1 VRFASLGSGSQ
12 GNALLV
18 QAGDTQVLLDCGF
31 GIGDT
36 LRRLERLG
44 TTAEELSAVV
54 VTHEHDDHIGGV
66 SRLARRFDL
75 PVFITP
81 GTLRGVEA
89 LLEGVDLHLVH
100 GYGRFR
106 IGELELHP
114 FPVPHDAR
122 QPAQYVFSDG
132 ARRLGVLTDAGSV
145 TAHMLE
151 MLSGCDALVLE
162 CNHDP
167 GLLAGCDYP
176 PSIKRRI
183 AGRLG
188 HLDNA
193 AAAGLLAQLD
203 RSRLQHVIAAH
214 LSQSNNRPDLA
225 RAALADA
232 LGCEAGS
239 IGVATQEQGF
249 GWYAI
254 R

>member
-18 QAGDTQVLLDCGF
+18 EAGATRVLLDCGF

-36 LRRLERLG
+36 LRRLARLR
-44 TTAEELSAVV
+44 TAADELSAIV
-54 VTHEHDDHIGGV
+54 VTHEHEDHIGGV
-66 SRLARRFDL
+66 FRLARRFGL
-75 PVFITP
+75 PVYLTP
-81 GTLRGVEA
+81 GTLRGFEPV
-89 LLEGVDLHLVH
+89 LEGVDLRLVH
-100 GYGRFR
+100 GYARFHVGDVE
-106 IGELELHP
+106 ISP

-122 QPAQYVFSDG
+122 EPAQYVFSDG
-132 ARRLGVLTDAGSV
+132 ARRLGVLTDAGSI

-151 MLSGCDALVLE
+151 MLSGCDALVVE

-167 GLLAGCDYP
+167 QLLAACDYP
-176 PSIKRRI
+176 ASIKRRI
-183 AGRLG
+183 AGRFG

-193 AAAGLLAQLD
+193 GAASLLARLD

-214 LSQSNNRPDLA
+214 LSQSNNQPGLA

-239 IGVATQEQGF
+239 IGVATQVEGF
-249 GWYAI
+249 DWCAI

>member
-18 QAGDTQVLLDCGF
+18 EAGATRVLLDCGF
-31 GIGDT
+31 GVGDT

-44 TTAEELSAVV
+44 APAEELSAIV
-54 VTHEHDDHIGGV
+54 VTHEHDDHISGV
-66 SRLARRFDL
+66 SRLARRFGL
-75 PVFITP
+75 PVFLTP
-81 GTLRGVEA
+81 GTLRGFEP
-89 LLEGVDLHLVH
+89 LLEGVDLRLVH
-100 GYGRFR
+100 GYARFHV
-106 IGELELHP
+106 GELELSP
-114 FPVPHDAR
+114 FPVPHDACE
-122 QPAQYVFSDG
+122 PAQYVFSDG

-145 TAHMLE
+145 TVHMLE

-167 GLLAGCDYP
+167 ELLAACDYP

-183 AGRLG
+183 AGRFG

-214 LSQSNNRPDLA
+214 LSQSNNQPDLA

-232 LGCEAGS
+232 LGCEVGS
-239 IGVATQEQGF
+239 IGVATQAEGF
-249 GWYAI
+249 GWCAI
-254 R
+254 G

>member
-18 QAGDTQVLLDCGF
+18 EAGDTRVLLDCGF
-31 GIGDT
+31 GTSDL
-36 LRRLERLG
+36 LRRLERLDVS
-44 TTAEELSAVV
+44 ADQLSAVV

-66 SRLARRFDL
+66 ARLARRLGL
-75 PVFITP
+75 PVYLTP
-81 GTLRGVEA
+81 GTLRGLEP
-89 LLEGVDLHLVH
+89 LMEGVDLRLVH
-100 GYGRFR
+100 GYARFCV
-106 IGELELHP
+106 GDLELSP

-122 QPAQYVFSDG
+122 EPAQYVFSDG
-132 ARRLGVLTDAGSV
+132 TRRLGVLTDTGEI
-145 TAHMLE
+145 TAHMHQ
-151 MLSGCDALVLE
+151 MLSGCDALLLE

-167 GLLAGCDYP
+167 ELLAGCNYP

-183 AGRLG
+183 ASRFG

-203 RSRLQHVIAAH
+203 CGRLQHVIAAH

-225 RAALADA
+225 RTALAGV
-232 LGCEAGS
+232 LGCETES
-239 IGVATQEQGF
+239 IGVATQADGF
-249 GWYAI
+249 GWCAI